1 MLKKIILY
9 IFFFCGSY
17 SVSFCQK
24 IDTLHEVLLQSKN
37 VATPVKNATPVQS
50 VSKDFFE
57 NKNSVADVLTQFAG
71 VQIKDYGGVGGLKTI
86 SVRSLGANHTGVL
99 YDGIIIS
106 DAQAGQIDLGK
117 FSLDNINEIELANAN
132 TTNILLPAK
141 AFSYASLLSIK
152 TNESKIEKGDLFK
165 LIVKQGSFQ
174 NYSAAIK
181 AQKKLK
187 KYFTTGISA
196 WYEHAKNEY
205 PFVSYENK
213 NKIEKRANSAVAT
226 YRLEFDANYTKS
238 TKTITTFKVFYYT
251 SLRELPGAIIL
262 YNNNSKQTLKDNN
275 FFVQSTLQQQISS
288 NHFLLFSLKYASDK
302 SFYTDPQYL
311 NAAGRLETNFI
322 QKEIYASAAYKY
334 IFSKPIEIG
343 ISADAFNSTLVRQD
357 SFVSQFASPNRN
369 TFLQNIAF
377 KYHKSNI
384 EVNANLLHTNI
395 IEKVKYGYS
404 ANDIQNF
411 SPAFSLSWKPFSK
424 HFFYTRAFFKKIFRS
439 PTFNDLYY
447 TNIGN
452 INLKPELAQQY
463 NVGVTYQKNF
473 TKQLEE
479 ISFTIDGY
487 INKVKDK
494 ILAVPRQNLFQWSIQ
509 NIGAVNIKGID
520 AALHITFNQ
529 FKKIKS
535 TINFSYT
542 FQKTIDI
549 SNPNDAAFNTQLP
562 YTPVHSGSSSVY
574 FFYKKF
580 TTGYQFFFSSN
591 RYRQGDVIADNR
603 LPAWSSQ
610 DVSLTY
616 KVSNCF
622 KIIAAANNIFN
633 TQYEIIKYYPMP
645 RFNYYLSLHFHF

>member
-9 IFFFCGSY
+9 IFFFCVNY
-17 SVSFCQK
+17 TVAFCQK
-24 IDTLHEVLLQSKN
+24 IDTLHEVILQSKN
-37 VATPVKNATPVQS
+37 IAVTIKNTTPVQLIT
-50 VSKDFFE
+50 KDFFE

-106 DAQAGQIDLGK
+106 DAQAGQIDIGK
-117 FSLDNINEIELANAN
+117 FSLDNLAEIELANAN

-141 AFSYASLLSIK
+141 AFSFATLLSIK
-152 TNESKIEKGDLFK
+152 TNDNKTEKDDLIK
-165 LIVKQGSFQ
+165 LIIKQGSFQ
-174 NYSAAIK
+174 NYSAAII

-187 KYFTTGISA
+187 KYFTSKINA
-196 WYEHAKNEY
+196 WYQQAKNEY
-205 PFVSYENK
+205 PFISYENK
-213 NKIEKRANSAVAT
+213 NKIENRINSAVTAC
-226 YRLEFDANYTKS
+226 RLEFDANYTKS
-238 TKTITTFKVFYYT
+238 TKTIVNFKVFYYA

-262 YNNNSKQTLKDNN
+262 YNNNSKQTLHDNN
-275 FFVQSTLQQQISS
+275 FFVQSTLQQQIST
-288 NHFLLFSLKYASDK
+288 NQFLLFSFKYANDK
-302 SFYTDPQYL
+302 SFYTDPLYL
-311 NAAGRLETNFI
+311 NAAGKLETNLI
-322 QKEIYASAAYKY
+322 QKEIYTSAAYKY
-334 IFSKPIEIG
+334 IFSKPIEIS
-343 ISADAFNSTLVRQD
+343 ISADAFNSNLVRKD
-357 SFVSQFASPNRN
+357 TFALQFASPNRN
-369 TFLQNIAF
+369 TFLQNIAL

-395 IEKVKYGYS
+395 IEKVKNGTS
-404 ANDIQNF
+404 ANNIQNF
-411 SPAFSLSWKPFSK
+411 SPAFSLSCKPFSK
-424 HFFYTRAFFKKIFRS
+424 HLFYTRAFLKEVFRS

-452 INLKPELAQQY
+452 INLKPEVAQQY

-509 NIGAVNIKGID
+509 NIGKVNIKGID
-520 AALHITFNQ
+520 ATLHMAFKEFN
-529 FKKIKS
+529 KIKS

-542 FQKTIDI
+542 FQKAIDV
-549 SNPNDAAFNTQLP
+549 SNPNDDAYNTQLP
-562 YTPVHSGSSSVY
+562 YTPIHSGSASIY

-580 TTGYQFFFSSN
+580 TTSYQIFFSSN

-603 LPAWSSQ
+603 LLAWNSQ

-616 KVSNCF
+616 TISNHF
-622 KIIAAANNIFN
+622 KIIATANNIFN